1 MEIEDEMLEA
11 DWVEVQ
17 KHVEGRRPFGETF
30 GDTMVAIAGGFALA
44 YVAAM
49 APQWQG
55 PHFPGGLAAYL
66 IQSLRWP
73 LRAVVRYCDVRE
85 ETSV

>member
-1 MEIEDEMLEA
+1 MLEA
-11 DWVEVQ
+11 DWVKVQ
-17 KHVEGRRPFGETF
+17 KFKEGQRPFGETF
-30 GDTMVAIAGGFALA
+30 GGAVVATCGAIAGGFALA
-44 YVAAM
+44 YVTAM

>member
-1 MEIEDEMLEA
+1 MEIENKMIEA
-11 DWVEVQ
+11 DWAEVQ
-17 KHVEGRRPFGETF
+17 KRREDRWPSGEIFG
-30 GDTMVAIAGGFALA
+30 GTMVAIAGGFALA
-44 YVAAM
+44 CVTAM
-49 APQWQG
+49 ASQWQG

-73 LRAVVRYCDVRE
+73 LRAVVRYRGVRE